1 MIKDSS
7 PFLRSRESF
16 FRNTNKMK
24 FDSKIESKRDSI
36 PISSEKHSESRL
48 KEQETLN
55 ANSTIMEEEEYNFN
69 NYKLLNTQFRNVSP

>member
-36 PISSEKHSESRL
+36 PISEKHSEGRP

-55 ANSTIMEEEEYNFN
+55 ANPTIMEEEEYNFN
-69 NYKLLNTQFRNVSP
+69 NYKLLTTQFRNDSP